1 MKSRQIVLRKAFQYQ
16 SLLESYAYALL
27 KDWSLSEDAVQEAF
41 IAVSEKWSD
50 LDEENLLP
58 WLKTVTKRRSIDLIR
73 KRKRIVQR
81 EDLMELVDSHFQNFM
96 DESFLDM
103 QKKYKASLQK
113 CISSLRP
120 DAIQAITGF
129 YIDKKT
135 TESLGQKMNR
145 SANSVRILLMRS
157 RQALRKCILRSSE
170 APS

>member
-41 IAVSEKWSD
+41 IAVSEQWSD

-81 EDLMELVDSHFQNFM
+81 DDLMELVDSHFQNFM

-103 QKKYKASLQK
+103 QRKYKASLQK
-113 CISSLRP
+113 CIASLRP

-129 YIDKKT
+129 YIEKKS

-157 RQALRKCILRSSE
+157 RQALRKCIMKASE
-170 APS
+170 TSL